1 MLTIK
6 LTAVA
11 AIVALALAMGPAEAA
26 KAPRSLSCSSLGWM
40 GGNPKSLQI
49 ANRDETGSTVR
60 AGTTFGWVM
69 SPSGQSGVITLKAD
83 MKPGKTLVI
92 DNALKGAL
100 EQNADCKI
108 VAA

>member
-1 MLTIK
+1 MLYTK

-11 AIVALALAMGPAEAA
+11 AIVALALAMGPAEA

-83 MKPGKTLVI
+83 MKPGKTLVL
-92 DNALKGAL
+92 DGVLKGAL
-100 EQNADCKI
+100 EQNANCKL
-108 VAA
+108 V